1 MRKVDI
7 HNHLGRNGDNPGFDK
22 TIDIAYS
29 RLGEGGVF
37 GIANSDDFRYEK
49 FVEQKGGKYNRVPVS
64 DKKAVYVPE
73 RDMLVV
79 KCQEMFTKQGDILAI
94 AMPHGKEV
102 KTKNTRDVIMEA
114 IDLGAILDAVHPF
127 YFESI
132 GNFLEKN
139 VGLLQLFS
147 TWEVWNGSAVWLP
160 GLSRMNPN
168 KKATDFYLSNF
179 LESLASG
186 IGMSASTD
194 GHSAESIGKC
204 YTMLDDFSLTSKNLP
219 KELHREFRNVK
230 SLDKLHRE
238 SNKWDVCKHAV
249 HMGLVK
255 TGLMK

>member
-102 KTKNTRDVIMEA
+102 KTKNTRDAIMEA
-114 IDLGAILDAVHPF
+114 LDLRAILDAVHPF
-127 YFESI
+127 YVDGI
-132 GNFLEKN
+132 GRFLEQN
-139 VGLLQLFS
+139 RTYLQFFS
-147 TWEVWNGSAVWLP
+147 TWEIYNASPVFVP
-160 GLSRMNPN
+160 GVTTAFAN
-168 KKATDFYLSNF
+168 KKAKNFYLSLIRWRNN
-179 LESLASG
+179 

-238 SNKWDVCKHAV
+238 SNKWDALNHCKN
-249 HMGLVK
+249 MFLDK
-255 TGLMK
+255 IGLMK